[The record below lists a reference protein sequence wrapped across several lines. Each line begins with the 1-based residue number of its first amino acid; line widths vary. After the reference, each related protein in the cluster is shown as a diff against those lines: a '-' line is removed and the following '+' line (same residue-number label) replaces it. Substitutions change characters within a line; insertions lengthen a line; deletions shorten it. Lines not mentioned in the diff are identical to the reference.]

1 MEIKLYKPTAPQV
14 EMHTLVNE
22 KKPFISLIVAGRQ
35 TGKSFFMMNDALYRS
50 LNNKKHRAFWVSPIQ
65 DQANKVMKDIEAM
78 FINHQ
83 DLFTQIIKRFDRKNN
98 EVYFYNGSFI
108 KFRSADS
115 GDNLRGATL
124 DYIYIDEAA
133 YMNLDFIN
141 EVLLPMVT
149 RTGGRVCMASTF
161 NGKNWFWY
169 KYNEGLLEVN
179 QEEIISIKKTY
190 LDLNDPLVEKTV
202 MGIKKSMTKSQFDQ
216 EFLCRPVAHDA
227 LFQNVED
234 CVAAPNNP
242 KVIPERIYMGMDIG
256 VAQDYTVLTAMD
268 ENYNVI
274 DIDRFHYR
282 QEGLNNYE
290 FKERIKAFYRKW
302 NVDEKLAACYFEINN
317 NDLLFEELS
326 DDEGMYKMVPFQTT
340 AQTKPEI
347 VKNLIRLFDNK
358 QITIPADDQLIREL
372 YDFKSK
378 RNPITGNMQFSNTEG
393 KHDDMVMSLAICA
406 YCCKEEQDGGVT
418 MFL

>member
-14 EMHTLVNE
+14 EFHKLVNE
-22 KKPFISLIVAGRQ
+22 RKPFISLIVAGRQ

-50 LNNKKHRAFWVSPIQ
+50 LNNKKHRCFWVSPIQ

-83 DLFTQIIKRFDRKNN
+83 ELFGQIVKRFDRKNN

-133 YMNLDFIN
+133 YMNIEFIN

-161 NGKNWFWY
+161 NGKNWFWD
-169 KYNEGLLEVN
+169 KYNDGIKEENLEEV
-179 QEEIISIKKTY
+179 ISIKKTY
-190 LDLNDPLVEKTV
+190 LDLNDPAVDKTV
-202 MGIKKSMTKSQFDQ
+202 GGIRKSMTKSQFDQ

-227 LFQNVED
+227 LFQNIED
-234 CVAAPNNP
+234 CIAQTTPDDV
-242 KVIPERIYMGMDIG
+242 ERTYLGMDIG
-256 VAQDYTVLTAMD
+256 VAQDYTVLTALD
-268 ENYNVI
+268 QNYNII

-282 QEGLNNYE
+282 MEGMNNYE
-290 FKERIKAFYRKW
+290 FKQRIKDFYHKW
-302 NVDEKLAACYFEINN
+302 NKDNKLAACYFEINN
-317 NDLLFEELS
+317 NNLLFEELS
-326 DDEGMYKMVPFQTT
+326 DDEQLHKLVPFQTT
-340 AQTKPEI
+340 ANTKPEI
-347 VKNLIRLFDNK
+347 IRNLIRLFDNK
-358 QITIPADDQLIREL
+358 EITIPNNDNLIREL

-378 RNPITGNMQFSNTEG
+378 RNPVTGNMQFSNTDG
-393 KHDDMVMSLAICA
+393 KHDDMVMSLAIA
-406 YCCKEEQDGGVT
+406 AWCCKEEQDGGVT